1 MGGDQG
7 ARRTEFAGVTLRTPR
22 LDLRPFVEDDLEDL
36 MRLKSDPEV
45 VRWLPYGPRSAQQV
59 RESLGQ
65 SMRLHVE
72 SDRDAISLC
81 GMERYTGAFV
91 GEFLLILDKA
101 AHRGWEIGYVLDPRR
116 TGRGYATE
124 GARAMLAYAFD
135 RLEAHRVI
143 GRIYSEHAAS
153 ARVLRKLGMRQEAH
167 LVSNELLDGEWTDEI
182 DFALLEHE
190 WRALDR
196 PDVVV
201 IDPQDGVRA

>member
-1 MGGDQG
+1 MGGDRG

-45 VRWLPYGPRSAQQV
+45 VRWLPYGPRSAEQM
-59 RESLGQ
+59 RESLEQ
-65 SMRLHVE
+65 SMRLRVE
-72 SDRDAISLC
+72 ADRDALSLC
-81 GMERYTGAFV
+81 GVERHTGAFV
-91 GEFLLILDKA
+91 GEFLLILDTS
-101 AHRGWEIGYVLDPRR
+101 AHRGWEIGYVLDPRC

-124 GARAMLAYAFD
+124 GGRALLAYAFD
-135 RLEAHRVI
+135 RLGAHRVI

-153 ARVLRKLGMRQEAH
+153 ARVLAKLGMRQEAH

-190 WRALDR
+190 WRALDA
-196 PDVVV
+196 PYVVV
-201 IDPQDGVRA
+201 VDPQGGVRA